1 MPSLPRI
8 ITVDPT
14 QTISRIIHSATD
26 LLGYPIIH
34 IDVPRGADALEVL
47 KQGGVHLLVTA
58 WELDDEMQG
67 LILALQVKQATPETG
82 VLILGDVNDPETVD
96 EETEGA
102 PPFVYLR
109 RPLDIQQFLRVL
121 IAGLKGENV
130 IEAAQM
136 PATTLGVGSL
146 RDHGP
151 LPPLDIQNARTI
163 VKQMLV
169 DVGAMA
175 IILSDRNGD
184 VLLEDGAP
192 GYLDREL
199 LTKALIPT
207 VNTTIDMAPLV
218 GGEAQTIHFYDGEE
232 KDVFV
237 LSVGLH
243 HFMCVVYDGQA
254 GSRQFGSIT
263 RYGRR
268 AVQDLVALL
277 GAAAFMV
284 KEQEAAQPEPV
295 ASAPQ
300 KAGKQK
306 AGKQK
311 PPTAEVE
318 KIELVRAETPSFE
331 PEPMRLDP
339 IQNLDMN
346 LFDQLGNL
354 DSTAAD
360 DMFGLDKLADLV
372 NHTSGRKEISFKEA
386 IEMGVMSNLDGD
398 AQK

>member
-1 MPSLPRI
+1 MSSLPRI

-14 QTISRIIHSATD
+14 QTISRIIRSATD
-26 LLGYPIIH
+26 LLGYSIIH
-34 IDVPRGADALEVL
+34 IDVPHGADALEVL
-47 KQGGVHLLVTA
+47 KQGGVQLVVTA

-67 LILALQVKQATPETG
+67 LILALQVKQTSPDTG
-82 VLILGDVNDPETVD
+82 VLILAEESDPETVD
-96 EETEGA
+96 EETEGE

-109 RPLDIQQFLRVL
+109 RPMDIQQFLRVL
-121 IAGLKGENV
+121 VSGLRGENI
-130 IEAAQM
+130 IEAARA
-136 PATTLGVGSL
+136 ATPTASGGGF

-175 IILSDRNGD
+175 IILSSRDGE

-277 GAAAFMV
+277 GAAAFIV
-284 KEQEAAQPEPV
+284 KEQEAVQPQT
-295 ASAPQ
+295 APSTAAA
-300 KAGKQK
+300 KRTGKQK
-306 AGKQK
+306 QK
-311 PPTAEVE
+311 TPTAEVE
-318 KIELVRAETPSFE
+318 KIELVRPEIIEEE
-331 PEPMRLDP
+331 PEPVRLDP
-339 IQNLDMN
+339 IQNLDLN
-346 LFDQLGNL
+346 LFDQLGSL
-354 DSTAAD
+354 DTSAAD
-360 DMFGLDKLADLV
+360 DLFDLDKMADLV
-372 NHTSGRKEISFKEA
+372 SLSTGRKEISFEEA
-386 IEMGVMSNLDGD
+386 IEMGVLPNLDTD
-398 AQK
+398 NKKK

>member
-1 MPSLPRI
+1 MSSLPRI

-14 QTISRIIHSATD
+14 QTISRIIRSATD

-34 IDVPRGADALEVL
+34 IDVPRGTDALEVL
-47 KQGGVHLLVTA
+47 KQGGIHLLVTA

-67 LILALQVKQATPETG
+67 LIVALQVKQNAPETG
-82 VLILGDVNDPETVD
+82 VLILGDVTDPETVD

-102 PPFVYLR
+102 PPFVYMR
-109 RPLDIQQFLRVL
+109 RPLDVQQFLRVL
-121 IAGLKGENV
+121 IAGLKGENI
-130 IEAAQM
+130 IEAANAPVGTM
-136 PATTLGVGSL
+136 AATAM

-151 LPPLDIQNARTI
+151 LPPLDVQNARTI

-175 IILSDRNGD
+175 IILSSRDGE

-284 KEQEAAQPEPV
+284 KEREATKPQPV
-295 ASAPQ
+295 ASAQ
-300 KAGKQK
+300 HKAGKQK
-306 AGKQK
+306 AV
-311 PPTAEVE
+311 TAEVE
-318 KIELVRAETPSFE
+318 KIELVHAEVALAE
-331 PEPMRLDP
+331 PEPVRLDP
-339 IQNLDMN
+339 IQNLDMK

-354 DSTAAD
+354 DTSAAD
-360 DMFGLDKLADLV
+360 EMFDIDKLADLV
-372 NHTSGRKEISFKEA
+372 NLTSGRKEISIDEA
-386 IEMGVMSNLDGD
+386 IGIGLLSNLESD
-398 AQK
+398 AKK